1 MSQSPSLGLMV
12 MWFVI
17 VLALIPISLWVL
29 KRSGVAGQMARTD
42 AAAMRTV
49 GQHVLG
55 QGQRLVTV
63 EVGQGDDRRWL
74 VLGVTPGAITPLHSM
89 PLPAEADTGT
99 PDPMPGAGGFAAR
112 LAQLTAPKTATPAQ
126 GPHAPL

>member
-1 MSQSPSLGLMV
+1 MLQNALPAVGLLVLMVLLAWALQRWKKHLPGVAHHSGPALKVLNTVSLG
-12 MWFVI
+12 
-17 VLALIPISLWVL
+17 P
-29 KRSGVAGQMARTD
+29 Q
-42 AAAMRTV
+42 
-49 GQHVLG
+49 
-55 QGQRLVTV
+55 QRLVTV
-63 EVGQGDDRRWL
+63 QVGQGPDASCL
-74 VLGVTPGAITPLHSM
+74 VLGVTPGAIHPLHSM

>member
-1 MSQSPSLGLMV
+1 MLQNALPAVGLLVLMVLLAWALQRWKKHLPGVAHHSGPALKVLNTVSLG
-12 MWFVI
+12 
-17 VLALIPISLWVL
+17 P
-29 KRSGVAGQMARTD
+29 Q
-42 AAAMRTV
+42 
-49 GQHVLG
+49 
-55 QGQRLVTV
+55 QRLVTV
-63 EVGQGDDRRWL
+63 QVGQGPDALCL

>member
-1 MSQSPSLGLMV
+1 MAHPLPWRYRSLRRPGTAG
-12 MWFVI
+12 VI
-17 VLALIPISLWVL
+17 GRDAPARAPIYDIRDFAAFGRSLY
-29 KRSGVAGQMARTD
+29 R
-42 AAAMRTV
+42 
-49 GQHVLG
+49 H
-55 QGQRLVTV
+55 
-63 EVGQGDDRRWL
+63 
-74 VLGVTPGAITPLHSM
+74 M

>member
-42 AAAMRTV
+42 VAAMRTV

-63 EVGQGDDRRWL
+63 EVGQGEHRTWL
-74 VLGVTPGAITPLHSM
+74 VLGVTPHSIQTEHTK
-89 PLPAEADTGT
+89 PAQAEVDLA
-99 PDPMPGAGGFAAR
+99 PAQAAGFAHV
-112 LAQLTAPKTATPAQ
+112 LGQLRQRGQTSGEQA
-126 GPHAPL
+126 